1 MELTLIRGD
10 THTLTFSLSDAN
22 GASIVLSSHD
32 NCYFTVKKEFVCEE
46 CVFQKRLGDG
56 IEYSEETGLY
66 TIKLRQEDTC
76 DLDSGSYKFDI
87 KVRLGEE
94 VVKTILR
101 GTLVLTL
108 NATHRCN
115 E

>member
-10 THTLTFSLSDAN
+10 THTLTFSLLDVNENPIILSDN
-22 GASIVLSSHD
+22 D
-32 NCYFTVKKEFVCEE
+32 NCYFTVKKEFICEE
-46 CVFQKRLGDG
+46 CVFQKRFGDG
-56 IEYSEETGLY
+56 IEYSEDEGVY
-66 TIKLRQEDTC
+66 KIKLKQDDTC
-76 DLDSGSYKFDI
+76 DLNGGSYKFDI
-87 KVRLGEE
+87 KVKLGEE